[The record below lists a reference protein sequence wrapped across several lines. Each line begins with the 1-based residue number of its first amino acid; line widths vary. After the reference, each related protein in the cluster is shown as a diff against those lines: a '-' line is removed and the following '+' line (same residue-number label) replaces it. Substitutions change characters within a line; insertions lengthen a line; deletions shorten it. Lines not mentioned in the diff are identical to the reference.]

1 MSRSIS
7 LRACWGSIII
17 SVENP
22 WWFWHGIFIVFDM
35 EFMIKMLIQNRS
47 HLSNKEE
54 SLYVK
59 ASSSYD
65 ACRCHAPVRS
75 NQSKISRKSVENQS
89 KISRKAIEN
98 RSKSNRKSS
107 RNSHH
112 MESVVDTV
120 MVSVM
125 AERRREQCELIQKS
139 SFVIQKSSF

>member
-75 NQSKISRKSVENQS
+75 NQSKISRKSVEKQSNINRKSVEKQS
-89 KISRKAIEN
+89 KIGRKAIEN
-98 RSKSNRKSS
+98 RVGIRTIWNPLLTPSWLVSWQSAAVSSANWYKSHR
-107 RNSHH
+107 
-112 MESVVDTV
+112 
-120 MVSVM
+120 
-125 AERRREQCELIQKS
+125 L
-139 SFVIQKSSF
+139 